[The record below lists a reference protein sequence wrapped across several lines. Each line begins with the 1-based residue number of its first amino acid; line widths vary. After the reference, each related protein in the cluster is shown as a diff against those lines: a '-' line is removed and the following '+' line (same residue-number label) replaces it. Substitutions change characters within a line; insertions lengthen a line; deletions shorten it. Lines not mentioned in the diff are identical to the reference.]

1 VPTFNAP
8 FLLEVVP
15 LLTPTT
21 AEASEMQVFFALVLL
36 AFLAVASGL
45 KVGFGVKR
53 GAFAANMEASK
64 NVLASVGVG
73 ASAAMIPA
81 TAHADSS
88 SAAGAVGIPL
98 AISILVMFPFLYY
111 ANALKPKERS
121 VKQIELD
128 EQLRPKKGG
137 SSGPVGQARVG
148 KKK

>member
-1 VPTFNAP
+1 MQM
-8 FLLEVVP
+8 
-15 LLTPTT
+15 LTI
-21 AEASEMQVFFALVLL
+21 VLL
-36 AFLAVASGL
+36 ALLAVASGL
-45 KVGFGVKR
+45 KLGFGVKR
-53 GAFAANMEASK
+53 GAFINVNAAAK
-64 NVLASVGVG
+64 NVLTSVGVG

-81 TAHADSS
+81 AAHADSS
-88 SAAGAVGIPL
+88 SAAGAVAIPL

>member
-1 VPTFNAP
+1 MQM
-8 FLLEVVP
+8 
-15 LLTPTT
+15 LT
-21 AEASEMQVFFALVLL
+21 LVLL
-36 AFLAVASGL
+36 ALLAVASGL
-45 KVGFGVKR
+45 KLGFGLQR
-53 GAFAANMEASK
+53 GAFTNVNAAAK
-64 NVLASVGVG
+64 NVLTSVGVG

-81 TAHADSS
+81 AAHADSS

-98 AISILVMFPFLYY
+98 AISVLVMFPFLYY

-121 VKQIELD
+121 VKQIELE